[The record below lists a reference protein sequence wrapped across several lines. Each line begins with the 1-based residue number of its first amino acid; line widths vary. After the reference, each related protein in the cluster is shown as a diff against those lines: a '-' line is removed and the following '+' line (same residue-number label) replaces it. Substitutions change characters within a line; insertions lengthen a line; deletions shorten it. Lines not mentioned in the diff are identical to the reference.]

1 MRALVTGATGFVGS
15 YLVRALIRRGD
26 SVRILA
32 RSTSKAAALRDS
44 GVEVWVGDLA
54 EQKSL
59 EGIAEG
65 MDAVFHL
72 GSAMRGSADL
82 FDRVDFQSTE
92 RLLAESER
100 AGVRRFVYASTLSG
114 YPLAQKGDDSVID
127 EQCPFDDTGLLG
139 NYARTK
145 ARCEEAVLAA
155 NARGKVEGVV
165 VRLGLVCGIG
175 ANIFPAHVCKVISPK
190 WAILFGDGRIPLP
203 LTFVENAVDA
213 LILGATE
220 PGIGGESFNIVDDD
234 VLTQLDYLD
243 LVRQFTGTT
252 PRVLRLPRLAYYA
265 IGVLTELA
273 SAVRHTEP
281 ETNRYRIRTRLTR
294 VRWDCS
300 KAKRLLHWT
309 PQVRLRVGLSDTF
322 GAYVKQMAGKP
333 EPTKPA

>member
-1 MRALVTGATGFVGS
+1 LRALVTGATGFVGS

-32 RSTSKAAALRDS
+32 RNTSKAAALRAS
-44 GVEVWVGDLA
+44 GVEAWVGDLA
-54 EQKSL
+54 EPKSL

-72 GSAMRGSADL
+72 GSAMHGSADL

-100 AGVRRFVYASTLSG
+100 AGVRRFVYAGTLSG
-114 YPLAQKGDDSVID
+114 YPLAQMGDDSVID
-127 EQCPFDDTGLLG
+127 EKCPFDDTGLLG

-155 NARGKVEGVV
+155 NARGKLEGVV

-175 ANIFPAHVCKVISPK
+175 ANIFPAHVCKVINPK

-203 LTFVENAVDA
+203 LTFVDNAVDA

-273 SAVRHTEP
+273 SAVRRTEP

-300 KAKRLLHWT
+300 KAKRLLHWK

-322 GAYVKQMAGKP
+322 GAYVKQKAAKP
-333 EPTKPA
+333 EPAKPA